1 MYHTILKRLL
11 NALSGN
17 IKIRQVHTECVTFYS
32 TFNRDFFEI
41 LWVFGSIFQS
51 CSQTFCWLLFFGHS
65 ILEPLCLT
73 QKYMVYLTCSI
84 SEYIYQMN
92 YYS

>member
-32 TFNRDFFEI
+32 TFNRDFCEI
-41 LWVFGSIFQS
+41 LWISVQSSNHALKLSAGYFSLGTIFLS
-51 CSQTFCWLLFFGHS
+51 HFL
-65 ILEPLCLT
+65 
-73 QKYMVYLTCSI
+73 
-84 SEYIYQMN
+84 
-92 YYS
+92 

>member
-32 TFNRDFFEI
+32 TFNRDFCEI
-41 LWVFGSIFQS
+41 LWIFGSIFQS
-51 CSQTFCWLLFFGHS
+51 YSQTFCWLLFFFGHN

-73 QKYMVYLTCSI
+73 QKTYG
-84 SEYIYQMN
+84 IYDL
-92 YYS
+92 